1 MTRISRTS
9 FRVAGALLTGAV
21 LCGTAACTASK
32 GTSADGSGPEGF
44 HAAPVAAVQKAVNK
58 GARLNSASYRLSGK
72 VPGQGSVEGKVSF
85 SLRPRVADMRMKASV
100 GGKAHEFSVRLVG
113 GSMYLG
119 GSSVTAAGMDGKHW
133 IRFAMKTKGADAL
146 GGMQQQADQDPAA
159 QASLLPQSKDIKKV
173 GTETVD
179 GVRTTHYAGT
189 VDVAELLGRQ
199 APKSAM
205 DAARRKKAIEQYGQ
219 LGVRK
224 LRLDMWIGPDDRTV
238 KFRERAQAAQG
249 PLDLTIRFFGVN
261 KPVTVQAPPASDTV
275 DLAQKLKE
283 RGIPPRTS

>member
-32 GTSADGSGPEGF
+32 GTSADRSAPESF
-44 HAAPVAAVQKAVNK
+44 RAAPVAALQKAVNK
-58 GARLNSASYRLSGK
+58 GARLNSASYRLSGR
-72 VPGQGSVEGKVSF
+72 VPGQGTIEGKVSF
-85 SLRPRVADMRMKASV
+85 SLRPRVADMRMKASM

-113 GSMYLG
+113 DSVYLG
-119 GSSVTAAGMDGKHW
+119 GGSDTAAERDGKHW
-133 IRFAMKTKGADAL
+133 IKFAMKGKGAGGL

-159 QASLLPQSKDIKKV
+159 QASLLPQSEDVKKV
-173 GTETVD
+173 GAETVD

-189 VDVAELLGRQ
+189 VDVAELLRQ
-199 APKSAM
+199 QMPKSAM

-224 LRLDMWIGPDDRTV
+224 LRLDIWIGPDDRTV

-249 PLDLTIRFFGVN
+249 PLDLTIWFSDVN

-275 DLAQKLKE
+275 DLEQKLKE
-283 RGIPPRTS
+283 GGIRPRTS

>member
-1 MTRISRTS
+1 MSRISRTS
-9 FRVAGALLTGAV
+9 FRVVGALLTGVV

-32 GTSADGSGPEGF
+32 GTSADGSGPGGF

-72 VPGQGSVEGKVSF
+72 VPGQGSVEGEVSF
-85 SLRPRVADMRMKASV
+85 SLRPRVADMRMKASM

-113 GSMYLG
+113 GSVYLG
-119 GSSVTAAGMDGKHW
+119 GSSQTAAEMDGKHW
-133 IRFAMKTKGADAL
+133 IRFAMKGKGADGL

-159 QASLLPQSKDIKKV
+159 QASLLPQSDDIKKV
-173 GTETVD
+173 GAETVD

-189 VDVAELLGRQ
+189 VDVAELLGQQ

-224 LRLDMWIGPDDRTV
+224 LRLDIWIGPDDRTV
-238 KFRERAQAAQG
+238 KLRERAGAAQG
-249 PLDLTIRFFGVN
+249 PLDLTIWFSGVN
-261 KPVTVQAPPASDTV
+261 KPVTVQAPPASDTM
-275 DLAQKLKE
+275 DLEQKLKE
-283 RGIPPRTS
+283 GGIRPRVS